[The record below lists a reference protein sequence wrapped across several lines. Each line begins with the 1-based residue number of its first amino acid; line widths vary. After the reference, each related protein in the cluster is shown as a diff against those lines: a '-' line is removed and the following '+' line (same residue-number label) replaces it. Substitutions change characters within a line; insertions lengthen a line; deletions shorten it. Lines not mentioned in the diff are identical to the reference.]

1 NLSAAVA
8 AVVLLEVATGGTA
21 LLALTPVGNDV
32 SRSYHLLLAVVFT
45 LTAAGAWAAMP
56 PGSASADTLIAT
68 GAMTLLA
75 SASIVAFTL
84 HTRTGRI
91 LGLAASAAGL
101 VALGSLAL
109 TGSSSAGGAAAA
121 FTELVLGAFVLG
133 AVVNALVLGH
143 WYLVDRKLPER
154 HMR

>member
-1 NLSAAVA
+1 
-8 AVVLLEVATGGTA
+8 
-21 LLALTPVGNDV
+21 
-32 SRSYHLLLAVVFT
+32 
-45 LTAAGAWAAMP
+45 
-56 PGSASADTLIAT
+56 
-68 GAMTLLA
+68 MTLLA

-154 HMR
+154 HMRWMATVNLSAAAGGVVSVLLALRRPPPCQPAGTEDCVGLAPLLPGDITVLFGVPLALFVLV